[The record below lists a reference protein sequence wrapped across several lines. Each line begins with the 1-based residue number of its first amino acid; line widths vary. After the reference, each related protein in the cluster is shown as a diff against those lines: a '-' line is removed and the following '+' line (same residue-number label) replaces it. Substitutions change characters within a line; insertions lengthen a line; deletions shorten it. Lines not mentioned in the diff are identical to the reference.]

1 MLGLCALA
9 GVLLA
14 GILSPMAIGVGSLSN
29 QVSDSVDGISSSL
42 AVSQVPLVTTIEDST
57 GKPIAELFD
66 QYRLPVSYNQISP
79 NMTAA
84 IIDIEDHRF
93 REESGID
100 VQSTVRAA
108 LHNSSGGSTQGAS
121 TLTQQYVK
129 NYLEWIVDRPQVGA
143 TAPQLAQ
150 AKAAQQADIDQ
161 SLARKL
167 KEAKVAITLSQ
178 TMSKNDILTG
188 YLNVVPFGDKA
199 VGPFGIGAA
208 AKAYFNETPAQLT
221 VPQSALLAGMVN
233 NPNLY
238 DPYRHADN
246 ATKRRNDVLKAM
258 ATYGS
263 ISQQEAKADEAQPLG
278 VVPGGPSLPSSSCL
292 DLADDDTG
300 FFCDYALKYLE
311 NAGFTADQLETGGY
325 TIKTT
330 LDPNVSAAAKAAADN
345 AVDPNTYGIANT
357 FVVIQP
363 GQNSHNILAMV
374 ANRNFGTGGGNAD
387 TESNIV
393 SNVDDEFGG
402 GSTFKLFTTASG
414 MEQGKVGLNTVLQNP
429 NTQDFPYPVPADRA
443 KGEYQ
448 VSNNDG
454 SPNALPL
461 YDALA
466 RSPNTAFVG
475 LELNDGMPNV
485 LSMAYRLGMRN
496 TIMSNQS
503 GKTPDTT
510 STSPNLNQPQ
520 LTSYLN
526 TPSFTLGVG
535 ALSPLEH
542 ANVAATLASGGTWCT
557 PNPIGQVLDRYG
569 QPVAV
574 NSQPCES
581 VIPQAEADSILNGMS
596 HDTTGD
602 GTAAGQAAADN
613 WTKPLSAKTGT
624 TQNNESVGYL
634 AILNGYASSSLV
646 FADGNRP
653 NKICVGPPPRLI
665 SQRSCGQSQWAFGAS
680 LAAPTFFQ
688 AFEQLT
694 ANQPNYQVPPADPS
708 YEEANGHGPLVPFVF
723 TMPETQ
729 ATTTLQQ
736 AGYQVSAKEFNST
749 QPKGTVIG
757 ETPQSNQPPGSTIT
771 IYVSTGVTPPP
782 PNAQPPASM
791 APGATGK

>member
-29 QVSDSVDGISSSL
+29 QVSDSVDSISSSL

-57 GKPIAELFD
+57 GTPLAELFD
-66 QYRLPVSYNQISP
+66 QYRLPVSYDQISP

-108 LHNSSGGSTQGAS
+108 LHDSNGGATQGAS

-129 NYLEWIVDRPQVGA
+129 NYLEWVVDRPQVGA
-143 TAPQLAQ
+143 SAPQLAQ

-167 KEAKVAITLSQ
+167 KEAKVAITLAQ

-188 YLNVVPFGDKA
+188 YLNVVPFGDKPA
-199 VGPFGIGAA
+199 GPFGIGAA
-208 AKAYFNETPAQLT
+208 ANAYFNVTPAQLT
-221 VPQSALLAGMVN
+221 VPQAALLAGMVN

-238 DPYRHADN
+238 DPYKHPDN
-246 ATKRRNDVLKAM
+246 AMQRRNAVLKAM

-263 ISQQEAKADEAQPLG
+263 ISQQDARADEAQPLG
-278 VVPGGPSLPSSSCL
+278 VVGTAPSMPSSSCL
-292 DLADDDTG
+292 NLSDDDAG
-300 FFCDYALKYLE
+300 FFCDYALQYLE
-311 NAGFTADQLETGGY
+311 NAGFTADQLATGGY

-330 LDPNVSAAAKAAADN
+330 LNPSVSAAAKAAADK

-363 GQNSHNILAMV
+363 GQNSHNVLAMV
-374 ANRNFGTGGGNAD
+374 ANRNFGTGGGNAN
-387 TESNIV
+387 TESNLV
-393 SNVDDEFGG
+393 EDVDDEFGG

-414 MEQGKVGLNTVLQNP
+414 MEQGKVGLNTILQNP
-429 NTQDFPYPVPADRA
+429 NTEDFPYPVPTDRA

-454 SPNALPL
+454 SPASLPL

-485 LSMAYRLGMRN
+485 LDMAYRLGMRN
-496 TIMSNQS
+496 TIMSNQA
-503 GKTPDTT
+503 GKAPDPS
-510 STSPNLNQPQ
+510 STSQNFNQPQ

-526 TPSFTLGVG
+526 TPAFTLGVG

-542 ANVAATLASGGTWCT
+542 ANVAATLGSGGTWC
-557 PNPIGQVLDRYG
+557 PANPIGSVTDRYG
-569 QPVAV
+569 QPVQV
-574 NSQPCES
+574 SQQPCEQ
-581 VIPQAEADSILNGMS
+581 VIPQAEANTILNGMS

-602 GTAAGQAAADN
+602 GTAAVQASLDG
-613 WTKPLSAKTGT
+613 WTLPLSAKTGT

-634 AILNGYASSSLV
+634 AIVNGYASSSLV
-646 FADGNRP
+646 FADGSRP
-653 NKICVGPPPRLI
+653 AVICVGAPPHLI
-665 SQRSCGQSQWAFGAS
+665 TQHSCSKSNEAFGAS

-688 AFEQLT
+688 AFEQIL
-694 ANQPNYQVPPADPS
+694 ANQAAQPVVAADPA
-708 YEEANGHGPLVPFVF
+708 YLERNPHGQLVPFVF
-723 TMPETQ
+723 TMPQ
-729 ATTTLQQ
+729 SAATAALQG
-736 AGYQVSAKEFNST
+736 AGYQVSVKDFNST
-749 QPKGTVIG
+749 QAKGTVVG
-757 ETPQSNQPPGSTIT
+757 ETPQSNQPAGTTIT

-782 PNAQPPASM
+782 PNAQPPASL
-791 APGATGK
+791 APGSTGK